1 MKQILP
7 DTLSKLC
14 CSALLQYMLPYATD
28 IYLLQILICITQ
40 WELEAGQCVW
50 NTVLF
55 EIFSLNNLLRYS
67 LSLIQAVLLIS

>member
-1 MKQILP
+1 MKHILP

-14 CSALLQYMLPYATD
+14 CSVLVQCMLPCATD
-28 IYLLQILICITQ
+28 IYLLQTLICITQ

-50 NTVLF
+50 NTVFF
-55 EIFSLNNLLRYS
+55 ETFSLNNLLRYS